1 MHTCRICSKAPQVL
15 VDDAGYEAHGV
26 QHSSIKK
33 GRKAAIGKANLAMS
47 QRYSGMQEVCLDDL
61 IHPNITEATACS
73 QFSVP
78 DSTAGI
84 CVHPTLPSLPLT
96 QPTGHSAPGDRKK
109 TDEEHEHTIPGTP
122 PQTWLL
128 RTVTLTALGG

>member
-1 MHTCRICSKAPQVL
+1 MHTCRIRSKAPQVL

-26 QHSSIKK
+26 QHPRVKK
-33 GRKAAIGKANLAMS
+33 GRKAAIRKADLAFS
-47 QRYSGMQEVCLDDL
+47 QRYSGMQEVCLDGL
-61 IHPNITEATACS
+61 VHPNITEATAHS

-78 DSTAGI
+78 DSTAVI

-96 QPTGHSAPGDRKK
+96 PPAGHSAPGDRKK
-109 TDEEHEHTIPGTP
+109 TDEEHEHTIPGKP
-122 PQTWLL
+122 LQTWLL